1 VIMELDLREFL
12 FVPFR

>member
-1 VIMELDLREFL
+1 MELDLREFL